1 MSESRILVIDADSRR
16 SEILA
21 SILQFI
27 ECRPLLLGDA
37 SELNVAEHQQQEWL
51 AVVIGK
57 VGDWDALKRFAD
69 WFTRDRYHPPL
80 LVLPEF
86 HEQVLQKLAIDPLA
100 CMALDYPFRYAQLHD
115 LLRRSNLQR
124 RNLKEAP
131 QRVPTGITGRSQVV
145 RHLRRMIEQV
155 AGFDTTVLITGESG
169 TGKEVVARA
178 VHEASSRR
186 DKPFVAVNC
195 GAIPSEL
202 LESELFGHEKG
213 AFTGAITTR
222 KGRFEMA
229 DGGTLFLDEIG
240 DMSLPMQVKI
250 LRALQE
256 RTYERVG
263 SNHSV
268 RCDVRVIAATH
279 RNLEENI
286 RKGNFREDLFYRL
299 NVFPI
304 EMPPLRERIEDLP
317 LLIEDISGSMDRN
330 GHGSVRFTQEAINV
344 LRQYPWPG
352 NVRELHNLIERL
364 AVLHPRGLVQAAE
377 LPPAYR
383 RGLLPKMPMAMAMT
397 PADEEES
404 PQPAVESLT
413 AAAIS
418 EPLIDSA
425 PVPDI
430 SQLPPDGVDLKDHI
444 ASIELRLIKQALRQA
459 NGIVAHAAKLLNTR
473 RTTLVEKLRK
483 YGLQR
488 DDAADADFGGDA
500 RLADSRE
507 MHEALRA

>member
-1 MSESRILVIDADSRR
+1 MSESKILVIDADTQR
-16 SEILA
+16 SEILR

-27 ECRPLLLGDA
+27 DWRSVQISDT
-37 SELNVAEHQQQEWL
+37 SEMTLADHTPQDWA
-51 AVVIGK
+51 AVVLGK
-57 VGDWDALKRFAD
+57 FEDWDSLKRFTD
-69 WFTRDRYHPPL
+69 WLKRDHYHPPL

-86 HEQVLQKLAIDPLA
+86 YEQVVQRMEFDRLA
-100 CMALDYPFRYAQLHD
+100 CMPLDYPFKYAQLHD
-115 LLRRSNLQR
+115 LLRRSHQQR
-124 RNLKEAP
+124 KNVKEQP
-131 QRVPTGITGRSQVV
+131 ITRLLSGPTGNSPMV
-145 RHLRRMIEQV
+145 RRLRRMIEQV
-155 AGFDTTVLITGESG
+155 AVFDTTVLVTGESG

-178 VHEASSRR
+178 IHETSNRR

-213 AFTGAITTR
+213 AFTGAITSR

-286 RKGNFREDLFYRL
+286 IKGNFREDLFYRL

-304 EMPPLRERIEDLP
+304 EMPALRERIDDLQM
-317 LLIEDISGSMDRN
+317 LIEDITTAMDRN
-330 GHGSVRFTQEAINV
+330 GHGSVRFSPDAMNA
-344 LRQYPWPG
+344 LRQYAWPG

-364 AVLHPRGLVQAAE
+364 AVLHPRGLVQASE
-377 LPPAYR
+377 LPLAYR
-383 RGLLPKMPMAMAMT
+383 RGISVKLPSPMESSLPEDFPAIAIETEVVASMP
-397 PADEEES
+397 ES
-404 PQPAVESLT
+404 YAGQDL
-413 AAAIS
+413 
-418 EPLIDSA
+418 
-425 PVPDI
+425 

-444 ASIELRLIKQALRQA
+444 ANIELRLIKQALSQA
-459 NGIVAHAAKLLNTR
+459 NGVVAHAAKLLNTR

-488 DDAADADFGGDA
+488 DDAASADVGVEAIDGEL
-500 RLADSRE
+500 R
-507 MHEALRA
+507 EALSA